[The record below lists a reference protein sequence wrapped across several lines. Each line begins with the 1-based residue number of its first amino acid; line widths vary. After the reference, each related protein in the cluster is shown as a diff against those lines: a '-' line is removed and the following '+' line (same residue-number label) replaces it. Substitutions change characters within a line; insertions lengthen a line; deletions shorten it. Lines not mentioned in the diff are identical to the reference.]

1 MFNRMM
7 LTGLLAAVALFAS
20 ACQLDVERN
29 ADGSFQIEAVIA
41 EADIAKEIAIGIS
54 EDPDAESASVD
65 LRNGYALV
73 EMTGKNERG
82 TRTDT
87 VSFRL
92 ELFVDGDHL
101 GATVSD
107 AVWNDIEI
115 PEELVEVW
123 NEELAAELEASAKE
137 DPDSTLTAVEI
148 TEDELRF
155 EFRVET
161 EQSKGQG

>member
-1 MFNRMM
+1 MFNRML

-29 ADGSFQIEAVIA
+29 TDGSLQIEAIID
-41 EADIAKEIAIGIS
+41 EADIATELGFAIS
-54 EDPDAESASVD
+54 EDPDAESMTVD
-65 LRNGYALV
+65 LKDGYALIEAV
-73 EMTGKNERG
+73 GKNERG

-115 PEELVEVW
+115 PDELVEVW

-137 DPDSTLTAVEI
+137 DPDSTLAAVEI
-148 TEDELRF
+148 TEDQLRF

-161 EQSKGQG
+161 EQSKG

>member
-7 LTGLLAAVALFAS
+7 LAGLLAAFSLVAT

-29 ADGSFQIEAVIA
+29 TDGSLQIQAIIE
-41 EADIAKEIAIGIS
+41 EADIATELGFAIS
-54 EDPDAESASVD
+54 DDPDAESVTVD
-65 LRNGYALV
+65 LKDGYALIEAV
-73 EMTGKNERG
+73 GKNDFG
-82 TRTDT
+82 TRTET

-92 ELFVDGDHL
+92 ELSVVDGHL
-101 GATVSD
+101 GAEVSD

-115 PEELVEVW
+115 PVELVELW

-137 DPDSTLTAVEI
+137 DPDSTLAEVEI
-148 TEDELRF
+148 TEDQLRF

-161 EQSKGQG
+161 EQSKS

>member
-1 MFNRMM
+1 MFNRM
-7 LTGLLAAVALFAS
+7 LLVGLLAAFSLVAT

-29 ADGSFQIEAVIA
+29 TDGSLQIEAIIE
-41 EADIAKEIAIGIS
+41 EADIATELGFAIS
-54 EDPDAESASVD
+54 EDPDAESVTVD
-65 LRNGYALV
+65 LKDGYALIEAV
-73 EMTGKNERG
+73 GKNERG

-92 ELFVDGDHL
+92 ELFVEGDHL

-115 PEELVEVW
+115 PDELVEIW

-137 DPDSTLTAVEI
+137 DPDSTLSAVEI
-148 TEDELRF
+148 TEDQLRF

-161 EQSKGQG
+161 EQSKA